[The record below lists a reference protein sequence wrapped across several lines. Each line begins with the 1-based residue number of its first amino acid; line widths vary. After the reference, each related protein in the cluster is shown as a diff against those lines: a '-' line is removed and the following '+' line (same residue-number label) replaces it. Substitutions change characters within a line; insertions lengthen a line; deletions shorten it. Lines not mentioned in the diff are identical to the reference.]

1 MNYKDI
7 QKEKAAEREEV
18 SRKIAAGQSFE
29 EHAQEKSLFD
39 LEDLRNSHIVIHA
52 DGEEHVLHPKRA

>member
-7 QKEKAAEREEV
+7 QKEKAAEREEI

-39 LEDLRNSHIVIHA
+39 LEDLRNSHIVIQA
-52 DGEEHVLHPKRA
+52 DNEELILHPKRT

>member
-7 QKEKAAEREEV
+7 QKKKAAEREEV

-39 LEDLRNSHIVIHA
+39 LEDLRNSHIVIQA
-52 DGEEHVLHPKRA
+52 DGEELILHPKRT